1 MARAGWAGAEAAEE
15 HMANGSAKNKSLPAR
30 AQALLPEIPKV
41 DEFLAEL
48 AESGREISTPVK
60 EAVRAVLEECRR
72 AILAGMLTSKNDL
85 GPARLRGLVEAR
97 LREQARPNFIRVIN
111 ATGVVIHTN
120 LGRSVLPPEAMAW
133 ITDIGSGY
141 SNLEFDLATGRRGSR
156 YDLVEE
162 LLCRLTGAEA
172 GLVVNNNAAAVLLAL
187 DTLAKGREV
196 VVSRGQLVEIGGSF
210 RIPEVMAR
218 SGAQLVEVGATNRT
232 HLRDYEAALT
242 EETALLLKVHTSN
255 YRIIGF
261 TAEVSLAELVGL
273 GRRHHLPVME
283 DLGSGCLVDLA
294 RYGLLKEPTVREVVA
309 TGVDVV
315 TFSGDKLLGGPQAG
329 LIVGRKE
336 IIERIKCNPLN
347 RALRIDKFTLA
358 GLEAVLRLYL
368 DERQALAKIPTL
380 TMLTMPA
387 TEIAKRARRL
397 IKLIRQPLE
406 GMCQVATLKTF
417 SRVGGGALPEFD
429 LPTVAVSLR
438 PANFS
443 VNDLEQRLR
452 GAAEPVVG
460 RIENDH
466 FLLDLRTVAD
476 PEVGRL
482 AATLLTIFEGDR

>member
-1 MARAGWAGAEAAEE
+1 M
-15 HMANGSAKNKSLPAR
+15 SL
-30 AQALLPEIPKV
+30 
-41 DEFLAEL
+41 
-48 AESGREISTPVK
+48 REI
-60 EAVRAVLEECRR
+60 LEECRA
-72 AILAGMLTSKNDL
+72 AILAGKLTRKIDL
-85 GPARLRGLVEAR
+85 APARLRELFAAR
-97 LREQARPNFIRVIN
+97 LQEQAAPNFVRVIN

-120 LGRSVLPPEAMAW
+120 LGRSVLPVEAMAW
-133 ITDIGSGY
+133 INEIGSGY

-156 YDLVEE
+156 YSLVEE
-162 LLCRLTGAEA
+162 LLCQLTGAEA

-218 SGAQLVEVGATNRT
+218 SGARLVEVGATNRT
-232 HLRDYEAALT
+232 HLHDYQAALT

-261 TAEVSLAELVGL
+261 TSEVPLAELVEL
-273 GRRHHLPVME
+273 GRQRNIPVME
-283 DLGSGCLVDLA
+283 DLGSGCLVDLS
-294 RYGLLKEPTVREVVA
+294 RYGLIKEPTVREVVA

-329 LIVGRKE
+329 LIVGRRE
-336 IIERIKCNPLN
+336 IIERIKRNPLN

-368 DERQALAKIPTL
+368 DERVALAKIPTL
-380 TMLTMPA
+380 AMLTLPA
-387 TEIAKRARRL
+387 AEIARKARRL
-397 IKLIRQPLE
+397 LKLIRKPLE
-406 GMCQVATLKTF
+406 GSCRLSTVKTF

-429 LPTVAVSLR
+429 LPTVAVSLQ

-443 VNDLEQRLR
+443 VNDLEQKLR
-452 GAAEPVVG
+452 GAAEPVIG

-466 FLLDLRTVAD
+466 FLLDLRTVAVT
-476 PEVGRL
+476 EIGRL
-482 AATLLTIFEGDR
+482 AATLLQLFEGGR

>member
-1 MARAGWAGAEAAEE
+1 MATR
-15 HMANGSAKNKSLPAR
+15 SVKKKSLPAR
-30 AQALLPEIPKV
+30 AQGLLQAIPKV
-41 DEFLAEL
+41 DEFLAVL
-48 AESGREISTPVK
+48 VGSGYEITSPVK
-60 EAVRAVLEECRR
+60 EAVRAVLEECRG
-72 AILAGMLTSKNDL
+72 AILAGTLTSKSDL
-85 GPARLRGLVEAR
+85 TPVRLRGLFETR
-97 LREQARPNFIRVIN
+97 LREQARPNFIRVVN

-120 LGRSVLPPEAMAW
+120 LGRSVLPSEAMAW
-133 ITDIGSGY
+133 ITEIGSGY

-156 YDLVEE
+156 YSLVEE
-162 LLCRLTGAEA
+162 LLCQLTGAEA

-187 DTLAKGREV
+187 DTLAKGRQV

-232 HLRDYEAALT
+232 HLRDYQAALT

-261 TAEVSLAELVGL
+261 ASEVPLVELVEL
-273 GRRHHLPVME
+273 GRQQQLPVME
-283 DLGSGCLVDLA
+283 DLGSGCLIDLS
-294 RYGLLKEPTVREVVA
+294 RYGLMKEPTVREVVA

-336 IIERIKCNPLN
+336 IIERIKRNPLN

-368 DERQALAKIPTL
+368 DERQALARIPTL
-380 TMLTMPA
+380 AMLTMPEA
-387 TEIAKRARRL
+387 EIAKKARRL
-397 IKLIRQPLE
+397 LRLIRQPLE
-406 GMCQVATLKTF
+406 GACRVGTVKTF

-429 LPTVAVSLR
+429 LPTVAVSLH

-443 VNDLEQRLR
+443 VNELEQRLR
-452 GAAEPVVG
+452 GVAEPVIG

-466 FLLDLRTVAD
+466 FLLDLRTVAA
-476 PEVGRL
+476 PEIGRL
-482 AATLLTIFEGDR
+482 AATLLKLFEGGK

>member
-1 MARAGWAGAEAAEE
+1 MATR
-15 HMANGSAKNKSLPAR
+15 SAKKKSLPAR
-30 AQALLPEIPKV
+30 AQGLLQAIPKV
-41 DEFLAEL
+41 DEFLAVL
-48 AESGREISTPVK
+48 VGSGYEITSPVK
-60 EAVRAVLEECRR
+60 EAVRAVLEECRG
-72 AILAGMLTSKNDL
+72 AILAGTLTRKSDL
-85 GPARLRGLVEAR
+85 APVRLRGLFETR

-120 LGRSVLPPEAMAW
+120 LGRSVLPSEAMSW
-133 ITDIGSGY
+133 IAEIGSGY

-156 YDLVEE
+156 YSLVEE

-187 DTLAKGREV
+187 DTLAKGRQV

-232 HLRDYEAALT
+232 HLRDYQAALA

-261 TAEVSLAELVGL
+261 TSEVPLAELVEL
-273 GRRHHLPVME
+273 GRQHKLPVME
-283 DLGSGCLVDLA
+283 DLGSGCLVDLSC
-294 RYGLLKEPTVREVVA
+294 YGLMKEPTVREVVA

-336 IIERIKCNPLN
+336 IIERIKRNPLN

-368 DERQALAKIPTL
+368 DERQALARIPTL
-380 TMLTMPA
+380 AMLSMPEA
-387 TEIAKRARRL
+387 EIAKKARRL
-397 IKLIRQPLE
+397 VRLIRQPLE
-406 GMCQVATLKTF
+406 GACRVGTVKTF

-429 LPTVAVSLR
+429 LPTVAVSLH

-443 VNDLEQRLR
+443 VNELEQRLR
-452 GAAEPVVG
+452 GVAEPIIG

-476 PEVGRL
+476 PEIGRL
-482 AATLLTIFEGDR
+482 AATLLKLFEVGK